1 MICNY
6 NKFGAV
12 DYSLVWDD
20 LRRSGIMI
28 RATRIS
34 LQDSYSIVTFSKSE
48 SQAGGA
54 RSPFM
59 LLAKLVRYSEL

>member
-1 MICNY
+1 MVLVILMTTTGRYDDDDTQIVY
-6 NKFGAV
+6 NIH
-12 DYSLVWDD
+12 S
-20 LRRSGIMI
+20 M
-28 RATRIS
+28 
-34 LQDSYSIVTFSKSE
+34 VTFSKSE